1 MILPVCTPVSPAEL
15 EARLRLHR
23 LPEIGPKRF
32 TKLLEAF
39 GSASKAIGAPAS
51 AWRSLGMPAAS
62 AEARRCPEVR
72 DGASHA
78 MRWLERPEHHLL
90 MWDQP
95 DYPALLA
102 QIPDPPPLLFVAGDP
117 LILEKPQ
124 LAMVG
129 SRRASRP
136 GMDTAAAFS
145 RSLAGAGFVITSG
158 LALGI
163 DAAAH
168 QAALDVGGLTVGV
181 LGTGLENFY
190 PQRNRRL
197 WRRDDRVR
205 QRGAFGVSTG
215 CRANREQLPATQPH
229 HQRFVPWRSGSR
241 GERCQ
246 RLFDYRKA
254 GSGTGARGLRD
265 SRFDSSPRCA
275 RLSPVDSGRCSA
287 GGNHRTH
294 PRSVAWLAA
303 FAVVHGF
310 SESRSSVARP
320 APRRAAHQRRLGRQL
335 RLGITESAGGPH
347 RTGNGWPCGVR
358 KRSLVGQ
365 DALGFTRKIGK
376 LRETCLRRVFS
387 WSTVG
392 VCSKP
397 HERFAPG
404 R

>member
-39 GSASKAIGAPAS
+39 GSASKAISAPAS
-51 AWRSLGMPAAS
+51 AWRSLGLPAAC
-62 AEARRCPEVR
+62 AEARRCPQVR

-90 MWDQP
+90 MWDQT
-95 DYPALLA
+95 DYPALLG
-102 QIPDPPPLLFVAGDP
+102 QIADPPPLLFVAGDP

-145 RSLAGAGFVITSG
+145 RCLAGAGFVITSG

-168 QAALDVGGLTVGV
+168 QAALNVGGLTVGV

-197 WRRDDRVR
+197 AD
-205 QRGAFGVSTG
+205 AMI
-215 CRANREQLPATQPH
+215 A
-229 HQRFVPWRSGSR
+229 SGSAVLSEFPLDAGPNASNFPR
-241 GERCQ
+241 RNRIISGLSLGVLVVEASVASGSLITA
-246 RLFDYRKA
+246 RLAAEQGREVYA
-254 GSGTGARGLRD
+254 IPGSIHHPGARGCHQLIRDGAVLVETIEHILEALRGWQRLPLSTD
-265 SRFDSSPRCA
+265 TAKADHPLLALLHAAPHTSEGLADSSGWTLPK
-275 RLSPVDSGRCSA
+275 V
-287 GGNHRTH
+287 
-294 PRSVAWLAA
+294 LAA
-303 FAVVHGF
+303 LTELEMDGRAVNENGRWFA
-310 SESRSSVARP
+310 
-320 APRRAAHQRRLGRQL
+320 
-335 RLGITESAGGPH
+335 
-347 RTGNGWPCGVR
+347 
-358 KRSLVGQ
+358 
-365 DALGFTRKIGK
+365 
-376 LRETCLRRVFS
+376 RVN
-387 WSTVG
+387 
-392 VCSKP
+392 
-397 HERFAPG
+397 
-404 R
+404 